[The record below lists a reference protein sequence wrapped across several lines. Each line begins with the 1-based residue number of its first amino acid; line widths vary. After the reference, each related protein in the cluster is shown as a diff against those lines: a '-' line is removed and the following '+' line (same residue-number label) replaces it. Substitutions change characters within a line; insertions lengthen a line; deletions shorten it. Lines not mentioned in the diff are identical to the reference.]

1 MIEIKTELYDSW
13 THELHDLQEILNNSL
28 KKIEG
33 KKEDPISPIQYAT
46 LIGREAMLRKIL
58 SEISLSTADG
68 IENN

>member
-13 THELHDLQEILNNSL
+13 THELHDLQETLNETL

-33 KKEDPISPIQYAT
+33 KKTDPISPIQYAT
-46 LIGREAMLRKIL
+46 LIGKEAMLRKIL

>member
-28 KKIEG
+28 KSIEG
-33 KKEDPISPIQYAT
+33 KKIDPISPIQYAT

-58 SEISLSTADG
+58 SEISLSSADD
-68 IENN
+68 IKNN

>member
-28 KKIEG
+28 KSIEG
-33 KKEDPISPIQYAT
+33 KKTDPISPIQYAT
-46 LIGREAMLRKIL
+46 LIGRESMLRKIL
-58 SEISLSTADG
+58 SEISLSTVDN

>member
-13 THELHDLQEILNNSL
+13 VHELHDLQEILDNSL

-33 KKEDPISPIQYAT
+33 KKTDPISPIQYAT

-58 SEISLSTADG
+58 SQVSLSSADD
-68 IENN
+68 IKNN